1 VAEAEKTNIIITE
14 QRESYRPVACRG
26 SILYFVIADLAII
39 DPMYQ
44 YSLEFFSNL
53 FNKRLDKSEK
63 NEDKDK
69 RIIAVIDDIT
79 WSFYVS
85 ICRGLFEKDK
95 LMYSFLN
102 TTCIFRQSGKISV
115 DEWWFFIRGSTNDY
129 SENKKKVDFLNDAHW
144 TGLVGLEN
152 CHFNF
157 KDITKSLCDE
167 SDQKIWRTI

>member
-1 VAEAEKTNIIITE
+1 MLEQSKITSTNINERVAEAEKTNVIITE

-26 SILYFVIADLAII
+26 SILYFVIADLATI

-44 YSLEFFSNL
+44 YSLEFFTNL

-69 RIIAVIDDIT
+69 RITIIIDDIT
-79 WSFYVS
+79 TSFYVN

-102 TTCIFRQSGKISV
+102 TTSILR
-115 DEWWFFIRGSTNDY
+115 
-129 SENKKKVDFLNDAHW
+129 
-144 TGLVGLEN
+144 
-152 CHFNF
+152 
-157 KDITKSLCDE
+157 
-167 SDQKIWRTI
+167 